1 MAMNT
6 PNNQPQD
13 VQPTVAPEVQ
23 AAPEVA
29 QPVEQA
35 APAPEQAPAEG
46 AAPQEQEAQVIEE
59 VAQGLADDEISAADI
74 MTAVLSDTLG
84 LSPSGAQSLFNLLM
98 EDLMSDAQEQE
109 QQQQQPQD
117 VPPEQPQG
125 M

>member
-13 VQPTVAPEVQ
+13 VQPTVTPEVQ

-35 APAPEQAPAEG
+35 APAPEQVPAEG

-98 EDLMSDAQEQE
+98 EDLMSDVQE
-109 QQQQQPQD
+109 QQQPQD

>member
-35 APAPEQAPAEG
+35 APAPEQVPAEG
-46 AAPQEQEAQVIEE
+46 AAPKEQEAQVIEE

-98 EDLMSDAQEQE
+98 EDLMSDAQEQ